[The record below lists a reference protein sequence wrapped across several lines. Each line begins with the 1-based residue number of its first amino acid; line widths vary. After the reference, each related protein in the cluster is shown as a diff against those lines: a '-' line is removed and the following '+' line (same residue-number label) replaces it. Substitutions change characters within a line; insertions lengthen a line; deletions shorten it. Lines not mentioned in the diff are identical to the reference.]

1 MKAMPPRSKQDEIGQ
16 MKNLLKLGLIVCC
29 AMVASLSLLG
39 LVLSAGFKMKLS
51 DVMQKMNS
59 ELTLYLFPTV
69 ILLEFC
75 FFINALLA
83 HLSKKH
89 LLNLGFD
96 FSEVRFTYDL
106 DNSNTTIPLRIK
118 LQQLYPLSIALTL
131 LGFVLVLMSR

>member
-1 MKAMPPRSKQDEIGQ
+1 
-16 MKNLLKLGLIVCC
+16 MKNLLKLGLIVSG
-29 AMVASLSLLG
+29 AMVASVSLLA
-39 LVLSAGFKMKLS
+39 LVLCAGLKMELS

-59 ELTLYLFPTV
+59 ELMLYLFPTV

-75 FFINALLA
+75 FFINDLLV

-89 LLNLGFD
+89 LLNFGFD

-106 DNSNTTIPLRIK
+106 GNNNTAIPLRIK
-118 LQQLYPLSIALTL
+118 LQQLYPLSFALTL